1 MPAPDTKIGERQST
15 LSGVMARI
23 WRMFF
28 GNLLLAFS
36 IIFIVQNGGRFF
48 RAADWVFWIVLAS
61 LVLIRYVDIRFLG
74 GFTGTGE
81 PACITHWIRY
91 AALLT
96 ALSIALWVLA
106 QAAGCL
112 FVTRAAQS

>member
-1 MPAPDTKIGERQST
+1 M
-15 LSGVMARI
+15 SGHNDQIIDKQGTALGFLARF
-23 WRMFF
+23 WWMFF
-28 GNLLLAFS
+28 GNIVLGFCILF
-36 IIFIVQNGGRFF
+36 IIENRGSFF
-48 RAADWVFWIVLAS
+48 HTSDWVFWIDAAT
-61 LVLIRYVDIRFLG
+61 LVLVRYVDIRFLG

-106 QAAGCL
+106 QAAGYL

>member
-1 MPAPDTKIGERQST
+1 MSAPDSHIAGRQST
-15 LSGVMARI
+15 LPGIGARL
-23 WRMFF
+23 WWMFF
-28 GNLLLAFS
+28 GNLVLAFC
-36 IIFIVQNGGRFF
+36 IIFIVQNGGGFLQT
-48 RAADWVFWIVLAS
+48 ADWVFWIVLVS